1 MRKVERQEDIRFCL
15 RMINEHRQSLNGFR
29 HRIEIAERHITTELM
44 SINALKQ
51 KLLEL
56 GWDE

>member
-1 MRKVERQEDIRFCL
+1 MRKVERQEDIRFFL
-15 RMINEHRQSLNGFR
+15 RMINEHRQNLGVFR
-29 HRIEIAERHITTELM
+29 NRIEVAERHITTELM